1 MQFRSIKYPILSI
14 YELLRSVSLIHQ
26 GALTAT
32 AAAALPVTWYAG
44 LPILC
49 ITPLMF
55 AILATDE
62 EKYAS
67 WLPLVALAKALGAVS
82 LLVFAVTE
90 LPNAVR
96 FGSSGDLSYFG
107 SVVLAVLFSIAD
119 AAIGVYCFRRN
130 RTLCK

>member
-14 YELLRSVSLIHQ
+14 YELLRSVSLIRQ

-55 AILATDE
+55 AMLAADE

-67 WLPLVALAKALGAVS
+67 WLPLVALSKALGIVS
-82 LLVFAVTE
+82 LLVFAVTAF
-90 LPNAVR
+90 PNALR

-107 SVVLAVLFSIAD
+107 SILLAVIFSIAD
-119 AAIGVYCFRRN
+119 TAIGVYCFRRN